1 LTHPERRPGSP
12 SRVSFDRRVIALA
25 RTRGIAGFSL
35 TIAMS
40 GALVVMSV
48 LDMTLPG
55 RRLVDACCVVRASE
69 PMHAELARLIGSIL
83 APAPHLPLWGAVLQV
98 VVVVGIAEVLLG
110 WRWALAVGLVCHVAA
125 TLAAHGMFAL
135 GPHHLGA
142 FALPLSMAAER
153 DTGPSAL
160 TVGLAGSLVVR
171 ERLRGLTVV
180 YLIGLAIATLAAA
193 TSVAGVEH
201 LVAAGVGMLLG
212 LASREW
218 YGLVS
223 GRAAIGDMGSD
234 LQAVW
239 GSQMFAEAS
248 KGHPSRR

>member
-1 LTHPERRPGSP
+1 VTL
-12 SRVSFDRRVIALA
+12 SFDRRVIAVAQA
-25 RTRGIAGFSL
+25 RGVSAFSL

-48 LDMTLPG
+48 LDVTHLG
-55 RRLVDACCVVRASE
+55 RRLVEACCVVRASE
-69 PMHAELARLIGSIL
+69 PMHVELARLIGSIF

-98 VVVVGIAEVLLG
+98 VVVVGLAELLLG
-110 WRWALAVGLVCHVAA
+110 WRWALTVGLACHVAA
-125 TLAAHGMFAL
+125 TLAARGMFAV

-142 FALPLSMAAER
+142 FALPLSMVAER

-171 ERLRGLTVV
+171 ERLRSLTVV
-180 YLIGLAIATLAAA
+180 YAIGLATATLLAA

-212 LASREW
+212 LAGREW

-223 GRAAIGDMGSD
+223 GRAAIRDLGSD
-234 LQAVW
+234 RQAVW
-239 GSQMFAEAS
+239 RSQTFAEPS
-248 KGHPSRR
+248 KGDRSRR

>member
-1 LTHPERRPGSP
+1 MTL
-12 SRVSFDRRVIALA
+12 SFGRRVIALA
-25 RTRGIAGFSL
+25 RARGVAGFSL

-48 LDMTLPG
+48 LDTTLPG
-55 RRLVDACCVVRASE
+55 RRLVDACCLVRASE
-69 PMHAELARLIGSIL
+69 PMHVELARLIGSIF

-98 VVVVGIAEVLLG
+98 VVVVGLAELLLG
-110 WRWALAVGLVCHVAA
+110 WRWVLVAGLACHVAA
-125 TLAAHGMFAL
+125 TLAARGMFAVE
-135 GPHHLGA
+135 PHHLGA

-171 ERLRGLTVV
+171 ERLRSITVV
-180 YLIGLAIATLAAA
+180 YVIGLATATLLAA

-201 LVAAGVGMLLG
+201 LVAASTGMLLG

-218 YGLVS
+218 YGVVS
-223 GRAAIGDMGSD
+223 GRVAIRDLGSD

-239 GSQMFAEAS
+239 RSQTFAETS
-248 KGHPSRR
+248 KGDRSRR

>member
-1 LTHPERRPGSP
+1 LT
-12 SRVSFDRRVIALA
+12 VSLGRRVTALA
-25 RTRGIAGFSL
+25 RARGVAGFSL

-48 LDMTLPG
+48 LDTTLPG

-69 PMHAELARLIGSIL
+69 PLHVELTRLIGSIF

-98 VVVVGIAEVLLG
+98 VVVVGLAELLLG
-110 WRWALAVGLVCHVAA
+110 WRWVLVAGLACHVAA
-125 TLAAHGMFAL
+125 TLAARGMFAL

-171 ERLRGLTVV
+171 ERLRSLTVV
-180 YLIGLAIATLAAA
+180 CVIGLATATLFAA
-193 TSVAGVEH
+193 TSLAGVEH

-212 LASREW
+212 LAGREW
-218 YGLVS
+218 YGVVS
-223 GRAAIGDMGSD
+223 GRAAIRDLGSD
-234 LQAVW
+234 RQAVW
-239 GSQMFAEAS
+239 RSQTFAQAS
-248 KGHPSRR
+248 KGDRSRR